1 MGGMTAFAP
10 DKVIGTTRRPDGR
23 ASGEIDG
30 LVLRENGVLVII
42 DHAEALR
49 RARAG
54 RLSATIPGSSLPVTV
69 EAVDSREGCQVLR
82 TEGPKD
88 DMLLLPIWDRTRV
101 CWVNPLRPGG
111 ARLATPGT

>member
-1 MGGMTAFAP
+1 MTAFAP

-49 RARAG
+49 RGRAG
-54 RLSATIPGSSLPVTV
+54 RLTASIPGTSSPVIIEV
-69 EAVDSREGCQVLR
+69 VDAREGGQALR
-82 TEGPKD
+82 AEGKAD
-88 DMLLLPIWDRTRV
+88 GMLLLPIWDRTRV